1 MQLAE
6 SDNRGTLLL
15 TLFVPALGWV
25 AFNIAGGLFN
35 QLDKMGDVAK
45 VRFGRLWSC

>member
-1 MQLAE
+1 MCRLAI
-6 SDNRGTLLL
+6 LL

-35 QLDKMGDVAK
+35 QLDKMSEKQAPPEARSIRRK
-45 VRFGRLWSC
+45 K